1 MPDKPIYENECK
13 KWFGDWRFWAFIA
26 TSLITVTIAW
36 ANLKGDIIN
45 HNQTIA
51 DNCRKIDRLEQSLPT
66 IDTKLTQLL
75 TDMEWVKRNIR

>member
-1 MPDKPIYENECK
+1 MSDKLTNGNGCK

-36 ANLKGDIIN
+36 GNLKTDITK
-45 HNQTIA
+45 HSQTISE
-51 DNCRKIDRLEQSLPT
+51 NCKKIDRLEDSLPA

-75 TDMEWVKRNIR
+75 TDMEWVKRNIK